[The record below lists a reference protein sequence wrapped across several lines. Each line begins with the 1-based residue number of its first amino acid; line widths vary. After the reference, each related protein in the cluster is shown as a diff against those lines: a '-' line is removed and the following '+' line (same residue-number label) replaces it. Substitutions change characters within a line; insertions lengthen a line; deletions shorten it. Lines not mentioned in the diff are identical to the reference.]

1 MKVCVIG
8 DIHGTDKWHECYQ
21 KIRENDNDCQRIIVC
36 GDWFDPYDNIPFETM
51 MEHYN
56 EFLNDLK
63 NDNRIISLL
72 GNHDLDGYIISG
84 QTNRTCRVRSIHKK
98 ITDVLTSNLSNSY
111 LVYRI
116 GNWLFSHA
124 GVSQDWID
132 DNIEWKDTILSNKKG
147 WTVDELEELCAYS
160 PYDWSG
166 YGNNARQ
173 GCTWIRPQALVKS
186 HIEGYN
192 QVVGHTRVE
201 RMFNLKDEIENFD
214 TNIWIVDNYGKPE
227 YLTFEIEDCE

>member
-21 KIRENDNDCQRIIVC
+21 KIRKNDNDCQRIIVC
-36 GDWFDPYDNIPFETM
+36 GDWFDPYDDISLEIM
-51 MEHYN
+51 MERYN
-56 EFLNDLK
+56 EFLDDLK
-63 NDNRIISLL
+63 NDDRIISLL

-84 QTNRTCRVRSIHKK
+84 ETNRTCRIRSMRKK
-98 ITDVLTSNLSNSY
+98 ITDALTSNLPNSY

-132 DNIEWKDTILSNKKG
+132 DNFEWKDAILSNRKG
-147 WTVDELEELCAYS
+147 WTADELEELCSFY
-160 PYDWSG
+160 YLDWSE

-173 GCTWIRPQALVKS
+173 GCTWIRPQALMNN
-186 HIEGYN
+186 HIKGYN
-192 QVVGHTRVE
+192 QVVGHTRLE
-201 RMFNLKDEIENFD
+201 KITNLKDIDSDLDIEL
-214 TNIWIVDNYGKPE
+214 WLVDNCGKPE
-227 YLTFEIEDCE
+227 YLVLEIEDCE